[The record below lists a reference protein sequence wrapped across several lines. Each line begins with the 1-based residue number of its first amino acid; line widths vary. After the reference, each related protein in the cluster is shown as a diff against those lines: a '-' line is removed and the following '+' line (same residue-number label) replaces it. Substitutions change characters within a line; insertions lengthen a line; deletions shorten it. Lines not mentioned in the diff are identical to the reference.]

1 MRIISKHMALAA
13 ACAGFGWL
21 AAGCGLFDPPLAV
34 EQAVARMVP
43 FDPPIAQA
51 DHLIGDRE
59 IELAVQLW
67 IRGEV
72 VPKTGGKRIDDPTMK
87 RLAQSW
93 AQQVFI

>member
-1 MRIISKHMALAA
+1 MRTIPKHIALAA
-13 ACAGFGWL
+13 ACAGLGWL
-21 AAGCGLFDPPLAV
+21 ATGCAMFQPSLSI

-43 FDPPIAQA
+43 FDPPTAQA

-67 IRGEV
+67 IRGDV